1 MRSDLELLIAR
12 GDYYCIGFQANGKP
26 GGGAWHEEALV
37 TAADWPRPRL
47 GKDKE
52 ARGGIGVRS
61 QLQQGKPCV
70 RGRGLFRSG
79 SLVLARSL
87 RVCTGG
93 TLPLPA
99 PFLQEGGGNI
109 HLFMPVCCMKPFW
122 RPTLQQNNCT
132 NSLVPIP
139 PTESPGARAFSAL
152 HCKRGTN

>member
-61 QLQQGKPCV
+61 KLQQGKPCV

-87 RVCTGG
+87 KSLHWRNSAITSSLLAGG
-93 TLPLPA
+93 RGKHTFIHASLLHEA
-99 PFLQEGGGNI
+99 FLASY
-109 HLFMPVCCMKPFW
+109 LATK
-122 RPTLQQNNCT
+122 
-132 NSLVPIP
+132 
-139 PTESPGARAFSAL
+139 
-152 HCKRGTN
+152 